1 MTETAYLRDDK
12 SFRIEK
18 LRDGAGT
25 PVLVASGFLSEI
37 SDDESGWGAWKQI
50 ITERYPKAPVY
61 RVHWGAKELRD
72 LTIL

>member
-25 PVLVASGFLSEI
+25 PVLVASGFLS
-37 SDDESGWGAWKQI
+37 DGDSGWYPWKQI
-50 ITERYPKAPVY
+50 ITERYPQAPVY